1 MGRNRHTLPKD
12 HTYKDH
18 KSKFKTQSE
27 KLLHVS
33 KVTSCCFILSF
44 QGLEDSKGFIN
55 SIISP
60 IITLHEGC
68 RIGSL
73 RHEHEEC
80 ECLKNVASFV
90 QKTQVIITDTG
101 YLHTGNLTKVA
112 NVLSKVLSS
121 IQSTWLSRHLEV
133 SVHVQV
139 KS

>member
-1 MGRNRHTLPKD
+1 MGRNRRTLPKD
-12 HTYKDH
+12 HLNKDH

-33 KVTSCCFILSF
+33 EVTSCCFILSF

-73 RHEHEEC
+73 RHKHEEC
-80 ECLKNVASFV
+80 E
-90 QKTQVIITDTG
+90 
-101 YLHTGNLTKVA
+101 
-112 NVLSKVLSS
+112 
-121 IQSTWLSRHLEV
+121 
-133 SVHVQV
+133 
-139 KS
+139 